1 MQRSAHVDKQ
11 IKRSSSGRAD
21 KKGGRE
27 RSYARNRERNRRT
40 ERYLGWWG
48 PLCYTYLALLAHL
61 AHLAHMA
68 YLAHLAHLAHLVHL
82 AHLAHLVG
90 AQAANDVGLCYVSE
104 NKAGKSAPC

>member
-48 PLCYTYLALLAHL
+48 PLLLHIPSTP
-61 AHLAHMA
+61 
-68 YLAHLAHLAHLVHL
+68 
-82 AHLAHLVG
+82 G
-90 AQAANDVGLCYVSE
+90 TPGTPGRDR
-104 NKAGKSAPC
+104 

>member
-21 KKGGRE
+21 KKGSRE

-48 PLCYTYLALLAHL
+48 PLLLHIPSTP
-61 AHLAHMA
+61 
-68 YLAHLAHLAHLVHL
+68 
-82 AHLAHLVG
+82 G
-90 AQAANDVGLCYVSE
+90 TPGRCS
-104 NKAGKSAPC
+104 GS